1 MSLTY
6 NSSFARLGYRETHGQ
21 FQRVIESYW
30 RRMTHNFTRV
40 IQSTFQYGVLFT
52 RIKLL
57 VSYSFLSQICR
68 LMENSGILNHESDVD
83 IMCLHYVATPL
94 IQDILSQSQS
104 MWNLNILPAEDHHN
118 ACQLFQGDVVN
129 VSDFQCPIPQA
140 ILSQFRN
147 AIDVEDVTIENVSY
161 YFSCLKRLITD

>member
-1 MSLTY
+1 
-6 NSSFARLGYRETHGQ
+6 
-21 FQRVIESYW
+21 
-30 RRMTHNFTRV
+30 MTHNFTRV

-104 MWNLNILPAEDHHN
+104 LWNLNILPAEDHHN

>member
-1 MSLTY
+1 
-6 NSSFARLGYRETHGQ
+6 
-21 FQRVIESYW
+21 
-30 RRMTHNFTRV
+30 
-40 IQSTFQYGVLFT
+40 
-52 RIKLL
+52 
-57 VSYSFLSQICR
+57 
-68 LMENSGILNHESDVD
+68 MENSGILNHESDVD

-140 ILSQFRN
+140 FLSQFRN